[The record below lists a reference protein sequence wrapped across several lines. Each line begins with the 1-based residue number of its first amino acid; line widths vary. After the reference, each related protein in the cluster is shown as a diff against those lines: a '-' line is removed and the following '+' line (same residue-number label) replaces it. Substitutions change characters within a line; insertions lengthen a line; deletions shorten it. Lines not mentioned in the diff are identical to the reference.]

1 MQDHLEQQAM
11 KNELLESRLVL
22 TGPMLETQRKKKA
35 SLREQVSDGC
45 VGAV

>member
-11 KNELLESRLVL
+11 RNELLESGLAL
-22 TGPMLETQRKKKA
+22 AGTMLETQRKKKA